1 MGTFILIWAGQLV
14 SLLGS
19 HLSGFAIGI
28 WVYQSS
34 RSVTLFALA
43 NLFAQLPGLL
53 LSPFAGALV
62 DRWNLRWTLILSDAM
77 AALGT
82 LALLLLA
89 KSGQLAMWHICVL
102 LALSSLSSAFQVPAH
117 SAMVTV
123 LVPRK
128 HLARA
133 GGMTEMSNGLAQLL
147 APVLG
152 GVLLGLIH
160 LQGVALVDLLTF
172 VAALATLWIS
182 RIPRVAPS
190 EEGLRARSTLLR
202 EATFGWSYLRARPPL
217 MGLLIF
223 QSVSNF
229 LVGFVM
235 VLGTPMALHYVSEA
249 KLGALLSV
257 GGVGMICGSLLMA
270 AWGGPRRL
278 ILGVLA
284 GQFLGGLSALAGA
297 ARPSAI
303 LFGIGIFLFLFASP
317 ISSSCAQAIWQ
328 RKVPADIQGKVFA
341 VRRICIWSGPPLAFL
356 LAGPLSDRVFE
367 PLMAEDGLL
376 APTIGRILGV
386 GEGRGIALMFALA
399 GLSMILATLW
409 AAMTRLVNVEKDV
422 PDTRADDR
430 SEAAEE
436 EVSRV
441 AAAPL

>member
-1 MGTFILIWAGQLV
+1 MRTFILIWAGQLV

-19 HLSGFAIGI
+19 HLTGFAIGI

-89 KSGQLAMWHICVL
+89 KSGHLEIWHIYLL
-102 LALSSLSSAFQVPAH
+102 LAFTSLSSAFQVPAH
-117 SAMVTV
+117 GAMVTV
-123 LVPRK
+123 LVPRRD
-128 HLARA
+128 LARA
-133 GGMTEMSNGLAQLL
+133 GGMNEMSNGLSQLV

-152 GVLLGLIH
+152 GVLLGLVR
-160 LQGVALVDLLTF
+160 LEGVALVDLLTF
-172 VAALATLWIS
+172 LVALATLWIA
-182 RIPRVAPS
+182 RIPRVPLS
-190 EEGLRARSTLLR
+190 QEGLRARGTLLR
-202 EATFGWSYLRARPPL
+202 EAAFGWSYLRARPPL
-217 MGLLIF
+217 MGLLVF
-223 QSVSNF
+223 QSVANF
-229 LVGFVM
+229 LLGFIM

-249 KLGALLSV
+249 RLGALLSI

-284 GQFLGGLSALAGA
+284 GQLLGGLSALAGA
-297 ARPSAI
+297 SRPSAA
-303 LFGIGIFLFLFASP
+303 LFGVCIFLFLFASP
-317 ISSSCAQAIWQ
+317 ITASCAQAIWQ

-341 VRRICIWSGPPLAFL
+341 VRRILVWSGPPLSYL
-356 LAGPLSDRVFE
+356 LAGPLSDRFFE
-367 PLMAEDGLL
+367 PLMAEGGLL
-376 APTIGRILGV
+376 APTVGRILGV
-386 GEGRGIALMFALA
+386 GEGRGIALMFAVA
-399 GLSMILATLW
+399 GLAMILATLW
-409 AAMTRLVNVEKDV
+409 AAMTRLMNVEEDV
-422 PDTRADDR
+422 PDTPNMDP
-430 SEAAEE
+430 SEVAEE
-436 EVSRV
+436 ELSRI